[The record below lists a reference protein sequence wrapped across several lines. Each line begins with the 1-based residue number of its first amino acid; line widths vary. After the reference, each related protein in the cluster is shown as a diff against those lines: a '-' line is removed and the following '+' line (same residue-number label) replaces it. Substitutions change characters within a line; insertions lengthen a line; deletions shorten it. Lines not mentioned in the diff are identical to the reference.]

1 MLRISSLLLIILTLL
16 NSSVPSRAETGRTII
31 AVQSAR
37 AKPFDETFYGFKT
50 ALDPDIAIRRMILSD
65 LPSGDVAGVIRA
77 ASPDL
82 VLAIGIDALTQV
94 KSLNLKNIPVVY
106 VMVLEADSDVSGN
119 RQFTG
124 VTMGIDPEKQLTILL
139 EALPQT
145 GTIGLLFDPE
155 QTGKMVDQIRLAAE
169 KKKIALIDRPIFRA
183 KNVPLS
189 IMEMRGKID
198 VFWMLPD
205 MTVVTPETVEFLV
218 LSAMQSKISI
228 LTFSE
233 IYMEQGAL
241 LSVGVDP
248 FDMGS
253 QAAEMAEKILG
264 GADAGSIPVQT
275 ARKAVLSINLKIAR
289 KLGITFDRNIL
300 DRARIIK

>member
-16 NSSVPSRAETGRTII
+16 IFSVPSRAETGRTII

-50 ALDPDIAIRRMILSD
+50 ALSPETVIRRMILSE
-65 LPSGDVAGVIRA
+65 LPSGDVAGEIRA

-82 VLAIGIDALTQV
+82 VLAIGLDALTLV
-94 KSLNLKNIPVVY
+94 KPLTNIPVVY
-106 VMVLEADSDVSGN
+106 AMVLEADSEVSGH

-145 GTIGLLFDPE
+145 ETIGLLFDPE

-169 KKKIALIDRPIFRA
+169 KKKIVLIDRPIFRA

-189 IMEMRGKID
+189 IMQMRGKID

-205 MTVVTPETVEFLV
+205 LTVVTPETVEFLV

-228 LTFSE
+228 LAFSE
-233 IYMEQGAL
+233 IYVEQGAL

-248 FDMGS
+248 FDMGR
-253 QAAEMAEKILG
+253 QAAGMVEKILG
-264 GADAGSIPVQT
+264 GADAGSIPVQR
-275 ARKAVLSINLKIAR
+275 ARKAVLTINLKIAR
-289 KLGITFDRNIL
+289 KLGITFDKSIL
-300 DRARIIK
+300 DRARIVE